1 MDLEINS
8 SSTVNAAAMVQ
19 YHEQLAEQWR
29 AIARGRPAHR
39 ADFPV
44 DAEWNAGARREPAH
58 RALPIRVGTWVVPVD
73 GTGNFREVVAVG
85 DDWIEYATD
94 DEDPERTS
102 GKRWAED
109 FRPVDAPAEVWSA
122 PTSTQPVL
130 ADWELEL
137 PEEPRIDL
145 AQFLVDE
152 KRWPARFTAK
162 NVPLFADAVL
172 ARFRKVHGHDPEWDH
187 GWVYRG
193 HADWLLVRDV
203 YEQEMGALAELIAH
217 EGPAR

>member
-1 MDLEINS
+1 MDLEIKS
-8 SSTVNAAAMVQ
+8 SSTPSAAAMVK

-39 ADFPV
+39 AVGEV
-44 DAEWNAGARREPAH
+44 DAPSRTSFGSCTGPAH

-73 GTGNFREVVAVG
+73 GTANFREVVAVHDG
-85 DDWIEYATD
+85 GVQFADPAEAIATV
-94 DEDPERTS
+94 PE
-102 GKRWAED
+102 G
-109 FRPVDAPAEVWSA
+109 FRPVPRPDAVWVTPEPSA
-122 PTSTQPVL
+122 QPVL

-145 AQFLVDE
+145 ARFLVEE

-217 EGPAR
+217 EGAER